1 MGRSR
6 TPPFHPLAGRH
17 DCFKD
22 GGIMTVVELEYALL
36 LVGVKLL
43 DTDSMICPDGR
54 PLEQ

>member
-22 GGIMTVVELEYALL
+22 GGIMTVVELAYELL
-36 LVGVKLL
+36 LVGVELL
-43 DTDSMICPDGR
+43 DSDSMICPDGR